1 MTVEAK
7 TETRGFETEVNQLLD
22 LMIHSLYSN
31 KEIFMRELISNASD
45 ACDKLRFQAV
55 SDDSLYGDDSELKV
69 KVAFD
74 KEARTITITD
84 NGIGMN
90 RDEVIDHIG
99 TIAKSGT
106 KSFLSSLTGDESSD
120 AKLID
125 QFGVGFYSSFIVAD
139 KVTLKTRKAG
149 DDAENGVSWTS
160 KGKGEYDIQSIE
172 KAARGTEITL
182 HLREDED
189 ELLND
194 WKLRS
199 IITQYS
205 DHIDFPIL
213 MDKTTEPEEEGG
225 ETTIEEETVNQAS
238 ALWTLSKSEITDDEY
253 KEFYKHVAHD
263 FEDPLGWIHN
273 RVEGTNEYTSLLYLP
288 KRAPF
293 DLYDRESKN
302 GIKLYVQRVFILE
315 DSEQLMPKYLRFV
328 RGLVDSNSLS
338 LNVSREILQSSK
350 VIDSIR
356 NGSVKKIL
364 TMLEKMAKNDPE
376 KYQSFWN
383 EFGKVLKEGPGEDFA
398 NKEKVGKLL
407 RFASTHTDS
416 EDQNVSLDDYISRM
430 PEGQDKIYYIAADT
444 YSAAKNSPHLEIFRK
459 KGIEVLL
466 LSDRVDEWLTSHF
479 TEFDGKNLQS
489 VAKGELDLD
498 KDDEESKKE
507 QEEKAKQSEGLIKRM
522 KDSLGDKVEEVRIS
536 TRLTSSPACI
546 VLNDQDMAMH
556 MQRLMKEAGHE
567 LPGSKPILEINT
579 DHPIVK
585 RLEEEKADDKFS
597 DWSDILFDQAILAEG
612 GQLDDPASF
621 VHKLNEMLVTI
632 AE

>member
-84 NGIGMN
+84 NGIGMT

-120 AKLID
+120 AQLIG
-125 QFGVGFYSSFIVAD
+125 QFGVVFYSSFIVAD
-139 KVTLKTRKAG
+139 EVTLKTRKAG
-149 DDAENGVSWTS
+149 DDIENGVSWTS
-160 KGKGEYDIQSIE
+160 KGKGEYDIQTIE
-172 KAARGTEITL
+172 KPARGTEITL

-205 DHIDFPIL
+205 DHISFPVL
-213 MDKTTEPEEEGG
+213 MDKVTEPEEEGG

-238 ALWTLSKSEITDDEY
+238 ALWTLSKSDISDDEY

-263 FEDPLGWIHN
+263 FEDPLDWIHN

-383 EFGKVLKEGPGEDFA
+383 EFGKVLKEGPGEDFG
-398 NKEKVGKLL
+398 NKEKVGKLM

-430 PEGQDKIYYIAADT
+430 NEGQEKIYYIAADT
-444 YSAAKNSPHLEIFRK
+444 HSAAKNSPHLEIFRK

-479 TEFDGKNLQS
+479 TEYDGKSLQS

-507 QEEKAKQSEGLIKRM
+507 QEKKAKESEGLIKRM

-546 VLNDQDMAMH
+546 VLNQQDMAMH

-585 RLEEEKADDKFS
+585 RLEEEKSDDKFS